1 MIKSKAGSVLCF
13 LVSCKLQ
20 LLCVLLMLCF
30 EEGLC
35 SDIEVSLNNN
45 NIFLVGQT
53 QLITVSSDKIFD
65 YCVSLSDIESLSF
78 PDHSATNTSLLCR
91 YGVVNSSTFPV
102 NAERESRSQITI
114 NFNQS
119 QLTFDVL
126 IVRPTDVTC
135 DVFVYLT
142 LFLKCAVLVIH
153 GTQFRLEKIRRVLF
167 SPPTLVP
174 LVCRSLLP
182 CLVRYTSNP
191 ATSCSFSHQHT
202 MFFCLFLVS
211 AGVFPTVYLR

>member
-13 LVSCKLQ
+13 LVSGKLQ
-20 LLCVLLMLCF
+20 LCVLVLLMLCF
-30 EEGLC
+30 EGLC
-35 SDIEVSLNNN
+35 GNIEVSLDNN

-53 QLITVSSDKIFD
+53 QLITVSSDTTFD

-78 PDHSATNTSLLCR
+78 PDHSATNASVLCR
-91 YGVVNSSTFPV
+91 YGVANSSTFPV

-142 LFLKCAVLVIH
+142 LFLKCVVLVIH
-153 GTQFRLEKIRRVLF
+153 GTQFRLEKLRRVLF

-182 CLVRYTSNP
+182 CLVR
-191 ATSCSFSHQHT
+191 
-202 MFFCLFLVS
+202 
-211 AGVFPTVYLR
+211 